1 MSDIIT
7 QLKALKLH
15 GMAECYTE
23 LQSQGVSGA
32 TASLDS
38 SVWLL
43 RLLLE
48 AESTDR
54 GIRSIRYQINAAK
67 FPVHRNLLG
76 FDFSQS
82 KVDESLISRLATMEF
97 TDAAQNLVLVGGT
110 GTGKT
115 HLATAIG
122 VTGIQYH
129 GKRVRFYSTVDLANM
144 LEQEKAAGKQGR
156 LALSLMQMD
165 LVILDELGYLPFSQA
180 GGALLFH
187 LLSKLYERTSVI
199 ITTNLTFSEW
209 SSVFIDAKLTTAL
222 LDRLTHHCHI
232 IETGNESFRF
242 KQSSAT
248 AKDRIQLREKAKRS
262 LTMEE
267 TEPSMKHEDQPPHG
281 CRSTIIQSE
290 QELKTND
297 SLVDLSTAV

>member
-7 QLKALKLH
+7 QLKALKLQ
-15 GMAECYTE
+15 GMADCYAE
-23 LQSQGVSGA
+23 LQSQGASGA

-43 RLLLE
+43 RHLLE
-48 AESTDR
+48 AEANDR
-54 GIRSIRYQINAAK
+54 GIRSLRYQMNAAR

-76 FDFSQS
+76 FDFGQS
-82 KVDESLISRLATMEF
+82 RVDKPLISTLATLEF

-122 VTGIQYH
+122 VAGIQHH
-129 GKRVRFYSTVDLANM
+129 GKRVRFYSTVDLANT
-144 LEQEKAAGKQGR
+144 LEQEKAAGKQGK

-199 ITTNLTFSEW
+199 ITTNLTFAEW
-209 SSVFIDAKLTTAL
+209 SSVFGDAKLTTAL

-232 IETGNESFRF
+232 IGTGNKSFRF

-248 AKDRIQLREKAKRS
+248 AKDRIKSREKAQRS
-262 LTMEE
+262 PATEE
-267 TEPSMKHEDQPPHG
+267 TEPF
-281 CRSTIIQSE
+281 
-290 QELKTND
+290 
-297 SLVDLSTAV
+297 

>member
-1 MSDIIT
+1 MSDIIS
-7 QLKALKLH
+7 QLKVLKLP
-15 GMAECYTE
+15 GMADCYAE
-23 LQSQGVSGA
+23 LKNQGASGA
-32 TASLDS
+32 TASLES
-38 SVWLL
+38 SEWLL
-43 RLLLE
+43 RQLME
-48 AESTDR
+48 AESNDR

-67 FPVHRNLLG
+67 FPIHRNLLG
-76 FDFSQS
+76 FDFNQS
-82 KVDESLISRLATMEF
+82 KVDEQLISKLATMEF

-115 HLATAIG
+115 HLATALG
-122 VTGIQYH
+122 VAGIQYH
-129 GKRVRFYSTVDLANM
+129 GKRVRFYSTVDLANI

-248 AKDRIQLREKAKRS
+248 AKDRIKSREKAKRS
-262 LTMEE
+262 PA
-267 TEPSMKHEDQPPHG
+267 TEGAEPF
-281 CRSTIIQSE
+281 
-290 QELKTND
+290 
-297 SLVDLSTAV
+297 